1 MIAGLIAR
9 ARSVWRGIRRR
20 DDVEAE
26 IAAEF
31 RLHLELRTAHLIHDG
46 IAPEE
51 AARRARLEFG
61 HLASHKNDARD
72 ARGLKL
78 FDQLTFSWLDV
89 KLGLRMLRKYP
100 GLSLVAVVGMS
111 VAIAIGAGVVGFISS
126 WTNPTLPLDQG
137 ERVVSL
143 QNNDARNPGN
153 PERQALH
160 DFLAWRDQLR
170 SVTDLGAFTSDRR
183 NLIIPGRSIELVRV
197 AQMSAAGF
205 RVARVPPLLGRPL
218 LEDDERDGAPPVVVI
233 GYDEW
238 QRRFDAD
245 PGVLGRPVRLGS
257 EVHTVVGVMPE
268 GFRFPI
274 SHHYWVPLRLNAARY
289 ERGGGPAIFIFG
301 RLADGVTLDEAR
313 AELATIGR
321 QMAAAYPETH
331 EHLRPVILA
340 YAHPFF
346 DVDSPDMA
354 LALQALKVA
363 ISLLLVVV
371 AVNVAVL
378 VYART
383 ATRIGE
389 ITIRT
394 ALGASRRRVLV
405 QLFAEA
411 LVLSGIAAALG
422 LTLAGA
428 GLAIT
433 RRLAVASGAELP
445 FWTSMSL
452 SSGLIAY
459 VAGLAILAAVIVGV
473 LPALK
478 ATGRSV
484 QLGLQQLTSRGTGM
498 QLGRLWA
505 AMIVAQVALA
515 VAILPYAMSFS
526 GDLYRR
532 GTARA
537 GFAIERFLRA
547 SLSMERDEAPP
558 AAEAD
563 GYARAFEARFH
574 DRAADLLRRLEA
586 EPGVAAVAFARH
598 FPGDELISRIEVEGP
613 ATGTKTTSFVNDV
626 AVNFFQGID
635 VPILAGRGFTDA
647 DGREGS
653 NAVIVDRVFAQRVLG
668 GANVLGRRVRVV
680 AEGRPEAREEE
691 PWLEIVGVVPD
702 VPSQDDL
709 DPEPKLYR
717 PVALANAPTVLT
729 LAVRVADGPASGFA
743 QRLRDMTAAVDPTL
757 QLHQLQSAVQALRED
772 HQGMLAGAL
781 AVLVATGS
789 VLLLSAAGI
798 YAMMSFTV
806 ARRRREIGIRQ
817 ALGADPRRL
826 LSSIFA
832 RASAQLGAGVV
843 SGLLLA
849 TAVALGLARGGP
861 ISGRLV
867 ALLLIAAGVMMAVGL
882 MAAAGPALRGL
893 RVQPTEALKEE

>member
-1 MIAGLIAR
+1 MLAGLVAR
-9 ARSVWRGIRRR
+9 ARSLWRALRGRREL
-20 DDVEAE
+20 EADMDQ
-26 IAAEF
+26 EF
-31 RLHLELRTAHLIHDG
+31 RLHLELRTADLVRQGLSPSD
-46 IAPEE
+46 

-61 HLASHKNDARD
+61 HIGSHKNDARD
-72 ARGLKL
+72 ARGLRW
-78 FDQLTFSWLDV
+78 FDQLAFSWLDV

-126 WTNPTLPLDQG
+126 WTDLTLPLDQG
-137 ERVVSL
+137 DRVVSL
-143 QNNDARNPGN
+143 QNNDAKNPGAPN
-153 PERQALH
+153 RRALH
-160 DFLAWRDQLR
+160 DFVVWRDQLR
-170 SVTDLGAFTSDRR
+170 SVKDLGAFTTDRR
-183 NLIIPGRSIELVRV
+183 NLIIPGRGIELVRV
-197 AQMSAAGF
+197 AQMSASGF
-205 RVARVPPLLGRPL
+205 RVARVPPLLGRL
-218 LEDDERDGAPPVVVI
+218 LLDDDEQDGAPPVVVI
-233 GYDEW
+233 AYEEW
-238 QRRFDAD
+238 RRRFDGD
-245 PGVLGRPVRLGS
+245 PDILGRPARLGTD
-257 EVHTVVGVMPE
+257 VYTVVGVMPQ

-274 SHHYWVPLRLNAARY
+274 NHHYWVPLRLNAARY
-289 ERGGGPAIFIFG
+289 ERGGGPSIYIFG
-301 RLADGVTLDEAR
+301 RLADGVALDEAR

-321 QMAAAYPETH
+321 QMAAAYPTTH
-331 EHLRPVILA
+331 GQLRPVILP
-340 YAHPFF
+340 YALPFF
-346 DVDSPDMA
+346 DIDSPGME
-354 LALQALKVA
+354 LALHALKVT

-383 ATRIGE
+383 ATRSGE
-389 ITIRT
+389 IVVRT

-422 LTLAGA
+422 LTLASI
-428 GLAIT
+428 GLAVT
-433 RRLAVASGAELP
+433 VRLAVASGAELP

-452 SSGLIAY
+452 SPGLIAY

-473 LPALK
+473 LPAVK
-478 ATGRSV
+478 ATGRRV
-484 QLGLQQLTSRGTGM
+484 QLGLQHLSSRGTGM
-498 QLGRLWA
+498 QLGRVWA
-505 AMIVAQVALA
+505 GMIVAQVAVA

-526 GDLYRR
+526 GDLYQR

-537 GFAIERFLRA
+537 GFPIERFLRA

-558 AAEAD
+558 AAEAAA
-563 GYARAFEARFH
+563 YQRAFEARFR
-574 DRAADLLRRLEA
+574 DRAAELLRRLEA
-586 EPGVAAVAFARH
+586 EPGVAGVTFARH
-598 FPGDELISRIEVEGP
+598 FPGDELISRMEVEGP

-626 AVNFFQGID
+626 AVNFFEGVDI
-635 VPILAGRGFTDA
+635 PILAGRGFTEA

-653 NAVIVDRVFAQRVLG
+653 NAAIVDRVFAQRVLG
-668 GANVLGRRVRVV
+668 GSNALGRRVRVV
-680 AEGRPEAREEE
+680 ADGGESR

-702 VPSQDDL
+702 VPSQDDF

-717 PVALANAPTVLT
+717 PVALARAPTVLT
-729 LAVRVADGPASGFA
+729 LAVRVTDGPVSGFA
-743 QRLRDMTAAVDPTL
+743 PRLREMTAAVDPTL
-757 QLHQLQSAVQALRED
+757 QLHELKSAAQALRED
-772 HQGMLAGAL
+772 HQAMLAAAL
-781 AVLVATGS
+781 VVLLVTGS

-817 ALGADPRRL
+817 ALGADPRRI
-826 LSSIFA
+826 LSGIFA

-849 TAVALGLARGGP
+849 TAVAVALARSGP